1 MRLFKILLV
10 FVFTVTF
17 VYAANV
23 DAILNRHLEARGG
36 AKAFGDINSFRVT
49 GTMKTPLIESTFELI
64 YKYPNR
70 IKNTIRDT
78 SGASV
83 YIVNGQKAVYK
94 NAHRK
99 DFIAQ
104 HMPETMKI
112 NFIERSDFIEG
123 ALVNSKA
130 KGIKPSYINKAVV
143 DNRMAYLIKL
153 NYYYGKEEIACIDAT
168 TYEHYKTYVDK
179 DSIRVE
185 MLLNDY
191 REESGIMIPFHRI
204 SKLNGDVIEEV
215 IINKVEINP
224 EINDI
229 VFEDMN

>member
-1 MRLFKILLV
+1 MRLLKILLI
-10 FVFTVTF
+10 FVFTFTF

-23 DAILNRHLEARGG
+23 KSILNKHLDARGG
-36 AKAFGDINSFRVT
+36 SKAFGDINSFRIT

-70 IKNTIRDT
+70 IKNTIRD
-78 SGASV
+78 SCGASV

-99 DFIAQ
+99 DLIPQ
-104 HMPETMKI
+104 HMPEEMKI
-112 NFIERSDFIEG
+112 NLIEKSDFIEG
-123 ALVNSKA
+123 VLINSGA
-130 KGIKPSYINKAVV
+130 KGIQTSYLNKTVV
-143 DNRMAYLIKL
+143 DNRMAFLIKL
-153 NYYYGKEEIACIDAT
+153 KYFYGKEEIACVDAT
-168 TYEHYKTYVDK
+168 TYEHYKTYVEK

-185 MLLNDY
+185 TFLKDY

-215 IINKVEINP
+215 KIKKVEINP
-224 EINDI
+224 EINNI